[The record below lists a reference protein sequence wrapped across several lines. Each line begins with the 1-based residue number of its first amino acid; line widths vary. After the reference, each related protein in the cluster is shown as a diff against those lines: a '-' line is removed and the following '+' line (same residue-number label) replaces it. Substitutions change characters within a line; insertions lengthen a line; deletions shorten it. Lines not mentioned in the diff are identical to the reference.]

1 MSTPSQE
8 PADNALEALQG
19 FESVLEE
26 RDDSREVAE
35 GLLTAAHAESERIL
49 AAARAA
55 GERTG
60 ESRRAAMLS
69 AARAEA
75 TAIEATAQADAATIA
90 DRTSAHSRQL
100 IVELSDL
107 VLGEEL

>member
-1 MSTPSQE
+1 MSTSPQE
-8 PADNALEALQG
+8 PAGNALETLWG
-19 FESVLEE
+19 FESVLED

-35 GLLTAAHAESERIL
+35 GLLTAAHAEAERIL

-75 TAIEATAQADAATIA
+75 TARAL
-90 DRTSAHSRQL
+90 TSTLPKPPARMKNM
-100 IVELSDL
+100 
-107 VLGEEL
+107 GCG